1 MAFAI
6 GRRLL
11 LLVAAAA
18 TALALLGQ
26 GAQAQTT
33 IRFMGWV
40 GLFDFQKAGWDRI
53 VADFQAA
60 NPGVRVEYV
69 GTPFEETLNQL
80 TVAIVGHNAP
90 DIMQIQSVW
99 VPQLQGIGG
108 LAALDALMPAADL
121 AQYPALD
128 AVSANGHPYALPWI
142 PGPIV
147 MAYNRNLLRQA
158 GLDPDHPPTTWP
170 ALTEAM
176 RRICALPPRDGNR
189 IYGAALR
196 TSRNPNSA
204 QWAIP
209 VIWGF
214 GGDIVNAQGRIDV
227 TSDGTV
233 RAFEWYHDIVSSNC
247 SPAAFGIQESRNVFA
262 QGNAGFV
269 FEGPWIRGLV
279 NSLSGGHLRV
289 APDGDVWVAPM
300 PAGPDGRVRQIANSN
315 MLAVS
320 EQSRN
325 KELAMRFV
333 RFILENRPT
342 VEYFAQTSEQ
352 LTTGRMDVL
361 TSGAFATDPY
371 AQIFVRSLASSDAVP
386 IRHPRWNAMMD
397 ALAPALQNVIAGQ
410 PARPELDR
418 AAREIQRL
426 MR

>member
-1 MAFAI
+1 MTLANA
-6 GRRLL
+6 RRLL
-11 LLVAAAA
+11 ALLAVGI
-18 TALALLGQ
+18 ALAIGGH
-26 GAQAQTT
+26 GASAQTT

-40 GLFDFQKAGWDRI
+40 GLFDFQKAGWERI

-60 NPGVRVEYV
+60 NPGVRIEYV
-69 GTPFEETLNQL
+69 GTPFAETLNQL
-80 TVAIVGHNAP
+80 TIAIVGRNAP
-90 DIMQIQSVW
+90 DVMQVQSVW

-108 LAALDALMPAADL
+108 LAALDALIPAADL
-121 AQYPALD
+121 AQYPALEP
-128 AVSANGHPYALPWI
+128 VSANGHPYALPWI

-158 GLDPDHPPTTWP
+158 GLDPDRPPATWP

-176 RRICALPPRDGNR
+176 RRVCALPPRDGNR

-214 GGDIVNAQGRIDV
+214 GGDIVNAQGRVDV

-233 RAFEWYHDIVSSNC
+233 RAFEWYREVVLLELQ
-247 SPAAFGIQESRNVFA
+247 P
-262 QGNAGFV
+262 
-269 FEGPWIRGLV
+269 RGVRDRGKPQRLRARQRR
-279 NSLSGGHLRV
+279 LRV
-289 APDGDVWVAPM
+289 RGPLDPRPDQFDVGRT
-300 PAGPDGRVRQIANSN
+300 PARSTGRRHLGGTDAGRPDGRVRQIANSN

-320 EQSRN
+320 EQSQH
-325 KELAMRFV
+325 KELAARFV

-342 VEYFAQTSEQ
+342 VEYFAETSQQ

-361 TSGAFATDPY
+361 TSGSFANDPY
-371 AQIFVRSLASSDAVP
+371 AQIFVRSLAFSDAVP

-397 ALAPALQNVIAGQ
+397 VLAPALQNVIAGN
-410 PARPELDR
+410 PARPELER
-418 AAREIQRL
+418 AARDIQRL
-426 MR
+426 VR